1 MKLKQMM
8 KIAAVAAVLALY
20 GLTALGCDDSSSSD
34 DYDYDY
40 DYKSTTAGKSDDYDK
55 ALEDFTKDVD
65 KAGDGDGKADWD
77 DWNDYADANGYDR
90 AY

>member
-40 DYKSTTAGKSDDYDK
+40 DYKSTTAGKNDGY
-55 ALEDFTKDVD
+55 EDFMKDVD